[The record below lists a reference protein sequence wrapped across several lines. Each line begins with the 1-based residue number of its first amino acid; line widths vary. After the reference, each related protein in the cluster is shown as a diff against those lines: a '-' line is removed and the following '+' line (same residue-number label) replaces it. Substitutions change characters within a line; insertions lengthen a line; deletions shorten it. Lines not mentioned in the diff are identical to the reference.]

1 LSNVD
6 ALYKLNLTLDI
17 AMIAY
22 AYKAAKCLFWKYWKK
37 NLAVNCKA
45 VT

>member
-6 ALYKLNLTLDI
+6 ALYKLNLTLD
-17 AMIAY
+17 IAY